1 MFVGLYIIGYVLI
14 STKPNIPPKEA
25 EYGKIFNMPFLGEQK
40 IFVKQSDIGIGEV
53 SLKGIINE
61 DAKIEFNKINDTH
74 LEINLD
80 KTLKEILKKWK
91 CTLKDVYYD
100 SELDLAYFNVD
111 SAIPFLSKK
120 LILKR
125 IN

>member
-1 MFVGLYIIGYVLI
+1 
-14 STKPNIPPKEA
+14 
-25 EYGKIFNMPFLGEQK
+25 MPFLGEQK